1 MDLHG
6 LIQGSP
12 LSSGSNAAGLGKQML
27 VGDLLDTV
35 ARAGQNT
42 GQGGEVSLAGISEG
56 AVFKGRILDIRG
68 DGVTIDV
75 GEGFINAR
83 FQGDLSLSIG
93 QDLQFTV
100 RENSDGKVVIAPFY
114 PDGVLTGENVALY
127 KALEGAG
134 MPATDINID
143 TVLTM
148 LSEQMPVDK
157 DSVHA
162 MLAQVH
168 RFPET
173 SPETIVMMHKLQIP
187 LTEQNIQS
195 FTDWQ
200 KGQFTFTQE
209 MASFAKQV
217 ADGIEQTGMLDSV
230 QKDQV
235 IKEFAKIFP
244 KADFN
249 GGIEKALLQELS
261 IRPEEFTKENVIQH
275 FEKTAE
281 SMERVHNVLE
291 KVSQALAEQV
301 ETTAGNVNQS
311 MDFMKAL
318 NHQIASFQIPVHMK
332 DSVVGNDLYV
342 YGDGKQLDVDAG
354 VRLYLNLDMPSL
366 GMVGTLV
373 EMKERDVT
381 LTFRVED
388 AFTAELLSKN
398 LSLLTDRLEEKGVLA
413 RGTVTKNPIETEK
426 DGDASPSVVM
436 QVIKENDVS
445 KGKHRAPTKRFSFD
459 MRV

>member
-1 MDLHG
+1 MDLYG
-6 LIQGSP
+6 LTQGNL
-12 LSSGSNAAGLGKQML
+12 LSSGSNAAQLGKQML
-27 VGDLLDTV
+27 VGDLLDSV

-42 GQGGEVSLAGISEG
+42 GQAGEVNLAGVSEG
-56 AVFKGRILDIRG
+56 TVFKGHIIDIRG

-75 GEGFINAR
+75 GEGLVNAR
-83 FQGDLSLSIG
+83 FQGDLDLSIG
-93 QDLQFTV
+93 QTLQFTV
-100 RENSDGKVVIAPFY
+100 RENAEGKVVIAPFY
-114 PDGVLTGENVALY
+114 PDGALTGENVALY
-127 KALEGAG
+127 KALDSAG

-173 SPETIVMMHKLQIP
+173 PPETIVMMEKLQIP
-187 LTEQNIQS
+187 LTEENIKS

-209 MASFAKQV
+209 ITSFAKQV
-217 ADGIEQTGMLDSV
+217 ADGIEHTGLLDSS
-230 QKDQV
+230 QKEQL
-235 IKEFAKIFP
+235 IKEFVKIFP
-244 KADFN
+244 RADFS

-261 IRPEEFTKENVIQH
+261 IRPEEFTKENVMQT

-281 SMERVHNVLE
+281 SMERIHDALA
-291 KVSQALAEQV
+291 KVSQTLAEQV
-301 ETTAGNVNQS
+301 ESPAANVNQS

-318 NHQIASFQIPVHMK
+318 NGQIASFQIPVQMK

-388 AFTAELLSKN
+388 AFSAELLSKN
-398 LSLLTDRLEEKGVLA
+398 LSLLTERLEEKGVLA
-413 RGTVTKNPIETEK
+413 RGTVTRNQIET
-426 DGDASPSVVM
+426 DADENTAPSVVM
-436 QVIKENDVS
+436 QVMKENDVS

>member
-6 LIQGSP
+6 LIQGNP
-12 LSSGSNAAGLGKQML
+12 LSSGSNAAQLGKQML

-35 ARAGQNT
+35 ARAAQNT
-42 GQGGEVSLAGISEG
+42 GQVGEVNLAGISEG
-56 AVFKGRILDIRG
+56 SVFKGRILDIRG

-75 GEGFINAR
+75 GEGLVNAR
-83 FQGDLSLSIG
+83 FQGDLDLSIG
-93 QDLQFTV
+93 QSLQFSV
-100 RENSDGKVVIAPFY
+100 RENADGKVVIAPFY
-114 PDGVLTGENVALY
+114 PEGALTGENVALY
-127 KALEGAG
+127 KALDGAG

-173 SPETIVMMHKLQIP
+173 PPETIVMMEKLQIP
-187 LTEQNIQS
+187 LTKENIQS
-195 FTDWQ
+195 FTEWQ
-200 KGQFTFTQE
+200 KGQFAFTRE
-209 MASFAKQV
+209 MTAFVKQV
-217 ADGIEQTGMLDSV
+217 ADGIEQSGLLSPV
-230 QKDQV
+230 QKEQV
-235 IKEFAKIFP
+235 IKGFANIFP
-244 KADFN
+244 KADFS

-261 IRPEEFTKENVIQH
+261 IRPEEFTKENVVQT

-281 SMERVHNVLE
+281 SMERIHNVLA
-291 KVSQALAEQV
+291 KVSQTLAGQV
-301 ETTAGNVNQS
+301 ESPVANVNQS
-311 MDFMKAL
+311 VDFMRAL
-318 NHQIASFQIPVHMK
+318 NGQIASFQIPVQMK

-342 YGDGKQLDVDAG
+342 YGDGKKLDVDAG

-366 GMVGTLV
+366 GMIGTLV

-388 AFTAELLSKN
+388 EFSAELLSKN
-398 LSLLTDRLEEKGVLA
+398 LSLLTERLEEKGVLA
-413 RGTVTKNPIETEK
+413 RGTVTRSRIETET
-426 DGDASPSVVM
+426 GENAAPSVVM
-436 QVIKENDVS
+436 QVMKENDVS